1 MVDTGGGVSILEVR
15 LQMSDQRSNKPI
27 AERIK
32 DKIRGLLDELVEAI
46 DGLLQPQPQPV
57 PVRSRRR

>member
-1 MVDTGGGVSILEVR
+1 
-15 LQMSDQRSNKPI
+15 MSDQRSRKPI
-27 AERIK
+27 TERIK

-57 PVRSRRR
+57 PVRGRRR